1 MRTPPPGETPHRNHG
16 LFSDHYLDV
25 TLPERPGWK
34 ELAKEARPAMGGI
47 SDILSSH
54 VPSENE
60 AQTESDLVRPVLRAL
75 GHDFEVQP
83 ALDTPDG
90 TKRPDYVFYDDRP
103 SLDANKGKKLDE
115 AALSGKAFAVGD
127 AKYFDR
133 PLDVSLGKS
142 GSFDNRNPSFQIFFY
157 MQHSGTEWGIL
168 TNGRLWRLYHRDSA
182 HKLDRFYE
190 VDLPKLIE
198 AGDTEAFLYFYAF
211 FRRGAFDGG
220 EFSLRGILA
229 ESADY
234 ARSVGDS
241 LKLQVFESLR
251 HIAQGFLDHPRNGFG
266 RDADTLRTIYDNSL
280 ITLYRMLFVLYAES
294 RELLP
299 VRGSEM
305 YRDTY
310 SLYAM
315 KNEAARGRELLPN
328 TARLWGQMKELFGI
342 ISEGS
347 PPLSVATFDGGLFD
361 AERHPFLE
369 ENAVGDLHLQLAV
382 DKLARVDEQFVDYR
396 DLAER
401 HLGTIYEGL
410 LEYHLEALP
419 RPEDGW
425 TVVLLN
431 EKGERRLTGAYYT
444 PDFVVKH
451 IVEKTIGP
459 MLDEAVSGTKDD
471 EEKVAAVLGLDVLDP
486 SMGSGH
492 FLVEATEY
500 IARFLVELDVSGDEY
515 SDDGE
520 AELAYWKRRVAQ
532 SCVYGVDLN
541 PLAVDLAKLSLWLAT
556 VAKDRPL
563 SFLDHHL
570 RCGNSLVG
578 SRISELEPRKKKSRT
593 KKKADDSS
601 QLSMLD
607 DDSFRLSM
615 SNAVGSMWRI
625 EESPAD
631 TVEEVREQERL
642 YAKLREDLTRRYA
655 SLADLAAATSF
666 GVDVD
671 VSLWKPLADYATRPT
686 AATLPQFQRWLDEAT
701 EAARERR
708 FFHWELEFPEVF
720 FDRQGRPLG
729 DGSGFDVVVGNP
741 PYVRQESLGREMKGY
756 FEAAYPETYHGVA
769 DLFVYFYEQGFRH
782 LRRGGRIGYIVTNK
796 WMRAGFGEPLRK
808 YFAESGAVEEI
819 VDFGHAPIFPDAD
832 VFPCII
838 TLHKP
843 DGETHDTVRVTE
855 FPREA
860 FGQFGIE
867 EYARKH
873 GHTVPKSR
881 FTNAAWSLETS
892 EVDDLMAKLREN
904 GVPLAEFAGM
914 KPAYGIKT
922 GLNEAFLI
930 DTAVRDRLVR
940 EDGRSGEIIK
950 PYLRGQDIKRWS
962 PEWRGLWMIVMRSS
976 GDHTWPWSSAAANSD
991 EAEEIFRR
999 AFPAIHAHM
1008 KPLEA
1013 RLRKRSD
1020 KGRFWW
1026 ELRSC
1031 DYYELFE
1038 GPKIIHTDITWR
1050 PQFAFT
1056 DEPTYLVNTAYMW
1069 PTSDPWLLAVVNSPL
1084 MWAYMWR
1091 NATHGKDEALRLIYS
1106 FVEKLPI
1113 ATPTDEVREEAEGIV
1128 GRLISAAKA
1137 GGETRRRTLDW
1148 LAVEFGVEKPG
1159 KKLEDIASLDTDT
1172 FITEVRKRRPKSEG
1186 RLTPR
1191 KLSDLR
1197 SGYEELAIPAKEART
1212 KSTTL
1217 ERRLTDLVNK
1227 SYGLTEEEIHLMW
1240 STAPPRMPRF

>member
-1 MRTPPPGETPHRNHG
+1 MGEIAN
-16 LFSDHYLDV
+16 V
-25 TLPERPGWK
+25 
-34 ELAKEARPAMGGI
+34 LA
-47 SDILSSH
+47 SY

-60 AQTESDLVRPVLRAL
+60 AQTESDLVRPVLRVL

-83 ALDTPDG
+83 ALDTPHG
-90 TKRPDYVFYDDRP
+90 TKFPDYVFYDDRA

-115 AALSGKAFAVGD
+115 QSLAGRAFAVGD
-127 AKYFDR
+127 AKYFER

-142 GSFDNRNPSFQIFFY
+142 GSFDNRNPSFQISFY
-157 MQHSGTEWGIL
+157 MQHSGAEWGIL

-182 HKLDRFYE
+182 HRLDRFYE
-190 VDLPKLIE
+190 VDLPRLIE
-198 AGDTEAFLYFYAF
+198 GGDAEAFLYFFAF
-211 FRRGAFDGG
+211 FRREAFEDGG
-220 EFSLRGILA
+220 EFGLRGILA
-229 ESADY
+229 ESEDY

-241 LKLQVFESLR
+241 LKFQVYEALR
-251 HIAQGFLDHPRNGFG
+251 HIAQGFLDHPRNGLDS
-266 RDADTLRTIYDNSL
+266 DADTLRTVYDNSL

-299 VRGSEM
+299 VRESEM

-310 SLYAM
+310 SLHAI
-315 KNEAARGRELLPN
+315 KREAAQGRPLLPG
-328 TARLWGQMKELFGI
+328 TTRLWGQLRELSGI
-342 ISEGS
+342 ISDGNPS
-347 PPLSVATFDGGLFD
+347 LSVATFNGGLFD
-361 AERHPFLE
+361 PQRHPFLE
-369 ENAVGDLHLQLAV
+369 NNAVGDRHLQLAV
-382 DKLARVDEQFVDYR
+382 DKLSRVGGQFVDYR

-419 RPEDGW
+419 ESEDGW
-425 TVVLLN
+425 TVILLN
-431 EKGERRLTGAYYT
+431 EKGERKLTGAYYT

-459 MLDEAVSGTKDD
+459 MLDEAVAGAETD
-471 EEKVAAVLGLDVLDP
+471 EEKVACVLGLDVLDP

-500 IARFLVELDVSGDEY
+500 IARFLVEMDVSGDGY

-578 SRISELEPRKKKSRT
+578 SRISELEPRGTTRKRRT
-593 KKKADDSS
+593 KKQAEDSS

-615 SNAVGSMWRI
+615 SNAVGSMWLI

-642 YAKLREDLTRRYA
+642 YGKLRGDLTRRYA
-655 SLADLAAATSF
+655 RLADLATATNF

-671 VSLWKPLADYATRPT
+671 ATLWKPLADYATKPT
-686 AATLPQFQRWLDEAT
+686 AATLPQFQRWLDEARDV
-701 EAARERR
+701 ARERR

-729 DGSGFDVVVGNP
+729 EDSGFDVVVGNP
-741 PYVRQESLGREMKGY
+741 PYVRQEVLGREMKGY

-769 DLFVYFYEQGFRH
+769 DLFVYFYQQGFRH
-782 LRRGGRIGYIVTNK
+782 LRRGGRMGYIVTNK
-796 WMRAGFGEPLRK
+796 WLRAGFGEPLRR
-808 YFAESGAVEEI
+808 YFAGSGAVEEI

-832 VFPCII
+832 VFPCILI
-838 TLHKP
+838 LHKP
-843 DGETHDTVRVTE
+843 DMDGETNDTVRVTE

-860 FGQFGIE
+860 LGTFGIE
-867 EYARKH
+867 EYAAEH

-892 EVDDLMAKLREN
+892 DVDDLMAKLREK
-904 GVPLAEFAGM
+904 GIPLAEFAGV

-930 DTAVRDRLVR
+930 DTATKERLVG
-940 EDGRSGEIIK
+940 EDPRSAEVIK

-962 PEWRGLWMIVMRSS
+962 PEWKNMWMIVMKSS
-976 GDHTWPWSSAAANSD
+976 GDHAWPWSGAAGNTD
-991 EAEEIFRR
+991 EAEEIFRKT
-999 AFPAIHAHM
+999 FPAIHAHM

-1020 KGRFWW
+1020 KGRNWW

-1069 PTSDPWLLAVVNSPL
+1069 PTSDPWILAVVNSPL
-1084 MWAYMWR
+1084 MWSYMWR

-1106 FVEKLPI
+1106 FVEIVPI
-1113 ATPTDEVREEAEGIV
+1113 APPTDEVREEAEGIV
-1128 GRLISAAKA
+1128 SELIAAAKA
-1137 GGETRRRTLDW
+1137 GVETRRRALDW
-1148 LAVEFGVEKPG
+1148 LAVEFGIEKPG
-1159 KKLEDIASLDTDT
+1159 KKLEDIAAISPDD

-1186 RLTPR
+1186 RLTPG

-1197 SGYEELAIPAKEART
+1197 SGYEELAIPAKEARR
-1212 KSTTL
+1212 KSALL
-1217 ERRLTDLVNK
+1217 ERRLTDLVNEA
-1227 SYGLTEEEIHLMW
+1227 YGLTEEEISLMW
-1240 STAPPRMPRF
+1240 NTAPPRMPGF